1 MEASIFAKLMPNALQ
16 HVISP
21 LTSIGRG
28 IYGQPKS
35 MQEFSATP
43 FSNLMISGNLPKESG

>member
-35 MQEFSATP
+35 MQEFSATL
-43 FSNLMISGNLPKESG
+43 FSNPMISGNLPKESG